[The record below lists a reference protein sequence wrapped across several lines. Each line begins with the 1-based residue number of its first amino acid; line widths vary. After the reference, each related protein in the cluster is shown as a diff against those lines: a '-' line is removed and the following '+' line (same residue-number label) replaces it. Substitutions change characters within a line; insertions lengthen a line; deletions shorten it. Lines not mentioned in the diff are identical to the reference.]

1 MNGKMWEVVFE
12 LLDVFDR
19 FWGKDDSKLVE
30 RMLVAVCL
38 RSQIQNIRSEV

>member
-1 MNGKMWEVVFE
+1 MNGKMWKVVFE
-12 LLDVFDR
+12 RLDVLDR
-19 FWGKDDSKLVE
+19 FLGKDNSMLVE

>member
-12 LLDVFDR
+12 LLNVLDR
-19 FWGKDDSKLVE
+19 FWEKVNSMLVE